1 MKFLIK
7 LLSSGLFVGY
17 TPKIP
22 GTASTIVYAFIYLLV
37 FPDNN
42 YLSLILITLFLPF
55 SVIVSHMAEKV
66 YGKKD
71 DQRIVID
78 EVIGIWIGLV
88 FLPKTILFTILGTS
102 FSEKYTFTPVSLPI
116 YSTKSSKVIFSLSID
131 RIVTSC
137 ACATISINDNITR
150 SRYLK
155 T

>member
-88 FLPKTILFTILGTS
+88 FLPKTILFTILGIIFFRIFDIKKPLFINRVQSIKGGVGIVIDDVLAGLLTNA
-102 FSEKYTFTPVSLPI
+102 VLQII
-116 YSTKSSKVIFSLSID
+116 YILFKGIL
-131 RIVTSC
+131 
-137 ACATISINDNITR
+137 
-150 SRYLK
+150 
-155 T
+155 